1 MTHNISW
8 KLGPV
13 LIAALGIVLAFS
25 VHAGSSEDALDPLSR
40 AIEWEDAF
48 ESWIPSGETAAERS
62 AQRDALMNRA
72 MASSTLPVIVIL
84 KNGGVATGAAASAE
98 TRSRWAGQ
106 RKQVLG
112 GLGLRYGRDRV
123 GVPVKTFEQ
132 IGGFAMSAD
141 AIDILDLLADP
152 NVLDVVED
160 VAYPPALLQ
169 STPLIGA
176 NGSSDF
182 GGYTGQGQV
191 IAVLDTGVDKAH
203 PLLSGKVVSEACYST
218 NGSTR
223 SGIRSLCPSRV
234 TASTAT
240 GSGVP
245 CTWESGC
252 SHGTHVAGIAAGNNS
267 SYRGVAKDAQ
277 LIAIQ
282 VFTGFPGSYSA
293 CGGSPCVLAYT
304 SDIIKGLERVYA
316 LRSSFSIASANLS
329 LGGGRYT
336 GTCDGDATKPSIDKL
351 RAVGIATIIASG
363 NSAYTNAIGAPA
375 CVSTAVSVG
384 ASCDAVSGSTCSAVD
399 AVASYSNIAQFIS
412 LIAPGSLITSS
423 VPSSGYATWHGTSM
437 ATPHVAGAWAVLKE
451 AKPTAGV
458 DEVLGVLRTTGK
470 TVYDSGSS
478 VPLPRIQLAAAVA
491 QLSGGGGS
499 EPPPPP
505 TPAVLDAPT
514 LNAATNITRTSF
526 RISWAQVTGATGYRL
541 DLATDSSFSR
551 ILINNADAGGATA
564 VGISGLRRNTIYY
577 VRVRAYNQESVSQ
590 NSATRSVKTSR

>member
-1 MTHNISW
+1 
-8 KLGPV
+8 
-13 LIAALGIVLAFS
+13 
-25 VHAGSSEDALDPLSR
+25 
-40 AIEWEDAF
+40 
-48 ESWIPSGETAAERS
+48 
-62 AQRDALMNRA
+62 
-72 MASSTLPVIVIL
+72 
-84 KNGGVATGAAASAE
+84 
-98 TRSRWAGQ
+98 
-106 RKQVLG
+106 
-112 GLGLRYGRDRV
+112 
-123 GVPVKTFEQ
+123 
-132 IGGFAMSAD
+132 
-141 AIDILDLLADP
+141 
-152 NVLDVVED
+152 
-160 VAYPPALLQ
+160 
-169 STPLIGA
+169 
-176 NGSSDF
+176 
-182 GGYTGQGQV
+182 
-191 IAVLDTGVDKAH
+191 
-203 PLLSGKVVSEACYST
+203 
-218 NGSTR
+218 
-223 SGIRSLCPSRV
+223 
-234 TASTAT
+234 
-240 GSGVP
+240 
-245 CTWESGC
+245 
-252 SHGTHVAGIAAGNNS
+252 
-267 SYRGVAKDAQ
+267 

-316 LRSSFSIASANLS
+316 LRISFSIASANLS

-336 GTCDGDATKPSIDKL
+336 GTCDGDATKPSVDKL

-384 ASCDAVSGSTCSAVD
+384 ASCDAVSGSTCTAVD

-458 DEVLGVLRTTGK
+458 DEVLGVLRATGK
-470 TVYDSGSS
+470 FVYDADSNF
-478 VPLPRIQLAAAVA
+478 PLPRIQLAAAVA
-491 QLSGGGGS
+491 QLSGGS

-526 RISWAQVTGATGYRL
+526 RISWGQVTGATGYRL

-551 ILINNADAGGATA
+551 ILINNGDAGGATA
-564 VGISGLRRNTIYY
+564 VGISGLRRNTTYY